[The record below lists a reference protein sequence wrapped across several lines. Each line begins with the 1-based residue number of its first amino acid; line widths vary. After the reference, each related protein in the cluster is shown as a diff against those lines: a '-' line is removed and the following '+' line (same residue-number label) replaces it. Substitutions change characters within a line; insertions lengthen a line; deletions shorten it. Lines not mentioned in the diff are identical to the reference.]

1 MGEVLEVRGARHR
14 YRDVVALDG
23 VELTAGA
30 GRCVALL
37 GPNGA
42 GKTTLVGLVTG
53 LLATQAG
60 SVRVCGQDPRRAAA
74 RRALGVVHQSAG
86 FPRTLSA
93 GELVGGAAVRAGRRV
108 GAGAAALAEV
118 GMTELAGR
126 RAGALSGGQQRR
138 LQLAMALVGE
148 PELLVLDEPTTGLDV
163 AARRAFWAA
172 VTARRDAG
180 AAVLLT
186 THHVEEAAAVAD
198 VVVVLRAGRVVAQD
212 SPAALVDRL
221 PDRTVSARTVLDLPA
236 LRAVPGVLSAERDG
250 DRAVVVTAAPERVLR
265 RWLDADPDLRDL
277 RVEGAGLEEALV
289 SLVGAVRPARDLAAV
304 AP

>member
-1 MGEVLEVRGARHR
+1 MGEVLAVGGAHHH

-23 VELTAGA
+23 VDLSVGA

-53 LLATQAG
+53 LLAAQVG
-60 SVRVCGQDPRRAAA
+60 SVRVCGRDPRRAAT
-74 RRALGVVHQSAG
+74 RRRLGVVQQVGG
-86 FPRTLSA
+86 FPRTLTA
-93 GELVGGAAVRAGRRV
+93 AELVRGAAVRAGRP
-108 GAGAAALAEV
+108 AAAAAPAMAEA
-118 GMTELAGR
+118 GISELAGR

-148 PELLVLDEPTTGLDV
+148 PALLVLDEPTTGLDV
-163 AARRAFWAA
+163 EARRAFWHA
-172 VTARRDAG
+172 VAARRDAG
-180 AAVLLT
+180 TGVLLT

-198 VVVVLRAGRVVAQD
+198 AVVVLRAGRVVAQD

-221 PDRTVSARTVLDLPA
+221 PDRTVSARTGVDLDA
-236 LRAVPGVLSAERDG
+236 LRAVPGVLSAHRDG
-250 DRAVVVTAAPERVLR
+250 ERVVVATAATERVLR

-289 SLVGAVRPARDLAAV
+289 ALTGRAAV
-304 AP
+304 TS